1 MTNELKMINASLQME
16 MELLRNS
23 LEECYEK
30 IDMLQ
35 KNADGHM
42 TEEQALALERLAEG
56 RMKKKMS
63 MASKMQRALSVGQ
76 QVRASI
82 SFSNFFVGVATAAA
96 VDNCNA
102 SEPSASEPST
112 DASVAASVAATRSR
126 ENAA

>member
-42 TEEQALALERLAEG
+42 TEEQALALERLAEE

-63 MASKMQRALSVGQ
+63 MASKMHRALSVGQ